1 MSNGLSEQDL
11 LANLLYA
18 TSYGRQGEETAERL
32 LRHFGSLK
40 HVYCGSRGALMKHGL
55 SEAQAALLMA
65 MHPIAR
71 RCALEELG
79 PAPNLLDEETLRQYV
94 RALYVGAC
102 NERFVAIAL
111 DGKGR
116 FIEAKTV
123 AQGTMR
129 EIPLQPRTLLDFAVQ
144 SGASSVIFVHN
155 HPGGQGQFS
164 RADIQSTQIFAN
176 YLRSTGISLLDHL
189 LYSRGEVVSMRRSC
203 HMPEVFARPEPLK

>member
-40 HVYCGSRGALMKHGL
+40 HVYGGSRGALMKHGL

-71 RCALEELG
+71 RCALEDLG
-79 PAPNLLDEETLRQYV
+79 P
-94 RALYVGAC
+94 
-102 NERFVAIAL
+102 L
-111 DGKGR
+111 DGRGR